1 LKNYKLF
8 LLVACLGLSGCFLF
22 FSGPSSVVKKLIANA
37 ESGDVNGMVSLWS
50 SKSVQEQGADKIRDN
65 AQGFSGMVKKAR
77 DAGENLNIE
86 KLRETI
92 NGDRA
97 RVFFLYRD
105 SKGKD
110 SVGMGFALIKEDG
123 KWKLYRSIDIGEEEQ
138 PFDSSFA
145 TKTAPNISQT
155 PEDTERPIPPPP
167 APPVGSSSQTTNPI
181 AESSGAPISG
191 GELNSKAISLPQ
203 PPYPAVGKAVKASG
217 KVVVQVTVDESGK
230 VISATAVSGH
240 PLLRSAAVAAARL
253 ARFTPTLLSGKPVK
267 VNGTL
272 SYEFSPQ

>member
-1 LKNYKLF
+1 LKNYKLL
-8 LLVACLGLSGCFLF
+8 LLVACLFLGGCFLF
-22 FSGPSSVVKKLIANA
+22 FSGPSSVVKKFIASA
-37 ESGDVNGMVSLWS
+37 ESGDVDAMVSLWS
-50 SKSVQEQGADKIRDN
+50 SKSVQEQGADKLRDN
-65 AQGFSGMVKKAR
+65 ARGLSGMVKNAR
-77 DAGENLNIE
+77 EEGEKLVMEN
-86 KLRETI
+86 LRETI

-97 RVFFLYRD
+97 RVFFIYRD
-105 SKGKD
+105 SRGKD

-123 KWKLYRSIDIGEEEQ
+123 KWKLYRVIDIGEAEQ

-145 TKTAPNISQT
+145 TKTAPKISQT
-155 PEDTERPIPPPP
+155 PEDTEKSIPPPP
-167 APPVGSSSQTTNPI
+167 APPVGSSSQGTNSS

-203 PPYPAVGKAVKASG
+203 PAYPAVGKAVKASG

-240 PLLRSAAVAAARL
+240 PLLRAGSVAAAFQ
-253 ARFTPTLLSGKPVK
+253 ARFKPTLLSGKPVK